1 MLQFARK
8 RIGITQDLSNIDDK
22 KSWQLDFIVDNLSPT
37 LDELDKIGQWARK
50 KCDQQ
55 LMERVERA
63 LKRQFVSP
71 TWSQIQSLLKE
82 NLPEDANSGK
92 VNEDIREAINRLEA
106 AIRSSFTNLSFHE
119 RWKLGCDLK
128 EKLDVSPF
136 EKELFLDWI
145 KQQSIKASTQ
155 LFLPNKDD
163 ADDEVEIILS
173 LLDGSDNLREKS
185 LELHYRLSH
194 LTDDASFKPS
204 QIEKIAGI
212 LLNDSSDRL
221 ITDDFTRYHWKCFQT
236 IFLENWSNYFFLR
249 WSKCHQQAEHLRDV
263 IAGRNSEGDD
273 RSLNSLELVLEQ
285 YLLFTTSLPPL
296 EAVEKWRQLTNQ
308 PLLKNHIE
316 FIAKDLKGASEY
328 NKMLKNRLIASV

>member
-1 MLQFARK
+1 
-8 RIGITQDLSNIDDK
+8 
-22 KSWQLDFIVDNLSPT
+22 
-37 LDELDKIGQWARK
+37 LDEICRLARK
-50 KCDQQ
+50 KCDRY
-55 LMERVERA
+55 LMARAERA
-63 LKRQFVSP
+63 FNRQFVSP

-92 VNEDIREAINRLEA
+92 VNEDIRETICRLET
-106 AIRSSFTNLSFHE
+106 AIRSPITNLSFNT
-119 RWKLGCDLK
+119 RWKLACDLK
-128 EKLDVSPF
+128 EKLDVSSY
-136 EKELFLDWI
+136 EKEQFSEWI
-145 KQQSIKASTQ
+145 KLQESTQ